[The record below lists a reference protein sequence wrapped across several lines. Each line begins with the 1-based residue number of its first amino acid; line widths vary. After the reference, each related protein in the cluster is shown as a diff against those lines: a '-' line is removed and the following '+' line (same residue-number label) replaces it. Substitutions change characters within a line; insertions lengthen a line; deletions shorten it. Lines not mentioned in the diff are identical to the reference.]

1 MSRLFKTARLPDG
14 RIRDVRVSNETI
26 AAVSDSISPNP
37 DETVVDARD
46 KFLFPGAIDV
56 HVHFREPGDGHKET
70 WTTGSKSAAAGGV
83 TTIVD
88 QPNTNPPT
96 IEKTAYTSKATLA
109 TDSIVDYG
117 INGGVTPDWKPD
129 SLFEC
134 PLFALGEVFLADST
148 GEMGIDETV
157 FRQALVKAAEID
169 IPVTIHAE
177 DATQFNTDVY
187 GCESGGLGAEATA
200 DMWSQYRSATA
211 EIDAIKRAITIAT
224 EVGADIHIAHT
235 STPAGVDAATA
246 NNKSVTCEVTPHHL
260 FLSRDDAAEL
270 GTYGRMNPPLRSETR
285 RQGLWDRLVTGD
297 IDMIATDHAPHTHD
311 EKATSLWDA
320 PSGVPGVETMLP
332 LLFDRARRNEISY
345 ERIRDVTARNP
356 ASRFGLTQKGRIA
369 VGYDADLVLIDPTAV
384 QTINSDMLH
393 SKCTWTPF
401 AGMNGVFP
409 ELTMVRG
416 TVVYDGETFG
426 PAVGMNVIARK

>member
-1 MSRLFKTARLPDG
+1 MSRLFKRARLPDG

-26 AAVSDSISPNP
+26 AAVSDSISPDP

-46 KFLFPGAIDV
+46 KFLFPGAIDA

-332 LLFDRARRNEISY
+332 LLFDRARRNKISY

-426 PAVGMNVIARK
+426 PAVGMNVIARE

>member
-1 MSRLFKTARLPDG
+1 MSRLFKRARLPDG

-26 AAVSDSISPNP
+26 AAVSDSISPDP

-46 KFLFPGAIDV
+46 KFLFPGAIDA

-187 GCESGGLGAEATA
+187 GCESGGLGGEATA

-297 IDMIATDHAPHTHD
+297 IDMIATDHAPHTYD

-426 PAVGMNVIARK
+426 PAVGMNVIARE

>member
-1 MSRLFKTARLPDG
+1 MSRLFKRARLPDG

-26 AAVSDSISPNP
+26 AAVSDSISPDP

-46 KFLFPGAIDV
+46 KFLFPGAIDA

-393 SKCTWTPF
+393 SRCTWTPF

>member
-1 MSRLFKTARLPDG
+1 MSRLFKRARLPDG

-26 AAVSDSISPNP
+26 AAVSDSISPDP

-46 KFLFPGAIDV
+46 KFLFPGAIDA

-393 SKCTWTPF
+393 SRCTWTPF

-426 PAVGMNVIARK
+426 PAVGMNVIARE

>member
-1 MSRLFKTARLPDG
+1 MSRLFKRARLPDG

-46 KFLFPGAIDV
+46 KFLFPGAIDA

-426 PAVGMNVIARK
+426 PAVGMNVIARE

>member
-1 MSRLFKTARLPDG
+1 MSRLFKRARLPDG

-46 KFLFPGAIDV
+46 KFLFPGAIDA

-426 PAVGMNVIARK
+426 PAVGMNVITRE

>member
-1 MSRLFKTARLPDG
+1 MSRLFKRARLPDG

-26 AAVSDSISPNP
+26 AAVSDSISPKPN
-37 DETVVDARD
+37 ETVVNARD

-177 DATQFNTDVY
+177 DAAQFNTDVY
-187 GCESGGLGAEATA
+187 GCESGGPGAEATA

-224 EVGADIHIAHT
+224 EVDADIHIAHT

-297 IDMIATDHAPHTHD
+297 IDMIATDHAPHTYD

-332 LLFDRARRNEISY
+332 LLFDCARRNEIS
-345 ERIRDVTARNP
+345 
-356 ASRFGLTQKGRIA
+356 
-369 VGYDADLVLIDPTAV
+369 
-384 QTINSDMLH
+384 
-393 SKCTWTPF
+393 
-401 AGMNGVFP
+401 
-409 ELTMVRG
+409 
-416 TVVYDGETFG
+416 
-426 PAVGMNVIARK
+426 

>member
-1 MSRLFKTARLPDG
+1 MSRLFKRARLPDG

-26 AAVSDSISPNP
+26 AAVSDSISPDP

-46 KFLFPGAIDV
+46 KFLFPGAIDA

-426 PAVGMNVIARK
+426 PAVGMNVIARE

>member
-1 MSRLFKTARLPDG
+1 MSRLFKRARLPDG

-46 KFLFPGAIDV
+46 KFLFPGAIDA

-393 SKCTWTPF
+393 SRCTWTPF

>member
-1 MSRLFKTARLPDG
+1 MSRLFKRARLPDG

-26 AAVSDSISPNP
+26 AAVSDSISPDP

-46 KFLFPGAIDV
+46 KFLFPGAIDA

-393 SKCTWTPF
+393 SRCTWTPF

-426 PAVGMNVIARK
+426 PAVGMNVITRE

>member
-1 MSRLFKTARLPDG
+1 MSRLFKRARLPDG

-46 KFLFPGAIDV
+46 KFLFPGAIDA

>member
-1 MSRLFKTARLPDG
+1 MSRLFKRARLPDG

-26 AAVSDSISPNP
+26 AAVSDSISPDP

-46 KFLFPGAIDV
+46 KFLFPGAIDA